1 MIVELVLSMNDSKAK
16 EPVDAWK
23 GESGVTRVEI
33 VCRNRVRQS
42 PSRCREKET

>member
-33 VCRNRVRQS
+33 VSVENRVRQPQS
-42 PSRCREKET
+42 